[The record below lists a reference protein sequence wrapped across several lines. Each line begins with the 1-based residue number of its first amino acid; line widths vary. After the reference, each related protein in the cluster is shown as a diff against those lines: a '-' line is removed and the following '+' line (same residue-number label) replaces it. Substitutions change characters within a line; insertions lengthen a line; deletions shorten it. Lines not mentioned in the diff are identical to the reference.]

1 MSVLLAPLPRLQFGL
16 DYAGYQ
22 LFTYAAGTV
31 TKLNTYT
38 DSSGATP
45 NLNPIILDANG
56 SCACWLTPL
65 MLYKFV
71 LALPT
76 DRDPPTSPVW
86 TSDNIDSINDVLP
99 QFDPNITVDVSIIP
113 TTITATDVANLQVTR
128 NASYTGGSPG
138 FVNATVRAD
147 CYVVQGVSDYEWAM
161 LGVMQN
167 SSAAGQN
174 VAVYGQGNR
183 CVSAAGPTWGGVME
197 VQELV
202 PVSNPTAGLIGLEVD
217 NRSNGPDTNL
227 NRVGV
232 DVVCTRYNTATSAAT
247 TAVGFGVRVQS
258 NRDAASTTI
267 QTGYGFDVSTT
278 VNVGFDASAAIQ
290 IQAAFKMASNQPI
303 AFDQLALNQLAYD
316 GVGLGY
322 RVSGTLESR
331 LNSQGSL
338 SLYGPATTS
347 SGGSL
352 TIGSGTATSA
362 STTGAIAPPANV
374 LGYLS
379 AYLGTTA
386 VKIPYYPA

>member
-1 MSVLLAPLPRLQFGL
+1 M
-16 DYAGYQ
+16 
-22 LFTYAAGTV
+22 
-31 TKLNTYT
+31 
-38 DSSGATP
+38 
-45 NLNPIILDANG
+45 
-56 SCACWLTPL
+56 
-65 MLYKFV
+65 
-71 LALPT
+71 
-76 DRDPPTSPVW
+76 
-86 TSDNIDSINDVLP
+86 LP

-161 LGVMQN
+161 LGVMHN

-322 RVSGTLESR
+322 REIWNPGKPPEFPGLAEPVWTGYDVLRRKSYHRKRHSHLGIDHWR
-331 LNSQGSL
+331 HC
-338 SLYGPATTS
+338 S
-347 SGGSL
+347 S
-352 TIGSGTATSA
+352 
-362 STTGAIAPPANV
+362 ANV